1 MVIPVWDLFIFSLT
15 LRSHRVRPEP
25 EEILE
30 GGESHEQTIEETVE
44 EEEDKELVVVEG
56 DTVVYPG
63 AVVVHL
69 QDTAAT
75 H

>member
-1 MVIPVWDLFIFSLT
+1 M
-15 LRSHRVRPEP
+15 RPEP

-56 DTVVYPG
+56 NTVVHPG
-63 AVVVHL
+63 TVVVHL
-69 QDTAAT
+69 EDTGAT

>member
-1 MVIPVWDLFIFSLT
+1 M
-15 LRSHRVRPEP
+15 RPEP

-30 GGESHEQTIEETVE
+30 GGEGHKQTVEEAVE
-44 EEEDKELVVVEG
+44 EEEDEELVVVEG

-69 QDTAAT
+69 EDTGAT